1 VGAFTSQG
9 SLISLG
15 NAEEFFVVSEFAE
28 GSEYAIDL
36 NRILTTGKLSDRDLE
51 RARSLAKYLVRIHGK
66 KMLAPHLYRR
76 RIREL
81 LGHGECIMGLIDNY
95 PETNAVVEPEIL
107 QRIEEM
113 CLKWRWKIRTFTDR
127 LCQVHGDFH
136 PWNILF
142 RQNEDFTVLD
152 RSRGEWGEPADDVSS
167 MMINYLFLSLQTCGK
182 LSGPFETLY
191 QLFWKT
197 YLEGTQDNQMK
208 NVMQPFLA
216 WRSLVLANPI
226 WYPRLDPSV
235 RITLFR
241 FIDRIL
247 ESNTFEPERVNEY
260 LL

>member
-1 VGAFTSQG
+1 
-9 SLISLG
+9 
-15 NAEEFFVVSEFAE
+15 
-28 GSEYAIDL
+28 
-36 NRILTTGKLSDRDLE
+36 
-51 RARSLAKYLVRIHGK
+51 
-66 KMLAPHLYRR
+66 
-76 RIREL
+76 
-81 LGHGECIMGLIDNY
+81 
-95 PETNAVVEPEIL
+95 
-107 QRIEEM
+107 
-113 CLKWRWKIRTFTDR
+113 
-127 LCQVHGDFH
+127 
-136 PWNILF
+136 LF